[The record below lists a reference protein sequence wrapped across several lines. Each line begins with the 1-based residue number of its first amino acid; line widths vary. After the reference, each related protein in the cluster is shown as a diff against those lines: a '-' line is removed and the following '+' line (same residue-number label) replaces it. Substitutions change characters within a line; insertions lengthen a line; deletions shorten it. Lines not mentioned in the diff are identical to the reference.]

1 MIHLAALTKM
11 ACRDVGTLA
20 EIYFMNKPV
29 YYQNDLGKRGHD
41 YRGTGAQ

>member
-11 ACRDVGTLA
+11 ACRDVGT

-29 YYQNDLGKRGHD
+29 YYQNDSGERGHD